1 MMSNIYRVA
10 KPEHGSQE
18 WLNVRWRDDNGL
30 ARISASVAS
39 CVHGSNLYKSGA
51 DLAIELLQDTA
62 PYPTEATSAM
72 ERGNR
77 LEPVLLQWFADLEQI
92 EVIVPDEMFAYESDD
107 RMVRLIATLDGV
119 SSNGIPIEVKTTRKM
134 WDGVL
139 PETWYWQGVQQAMC
153 TGVPRIEWAI
163 FDSNLELHRYTQI
176 VSSDEMKIH
185 EDACREFLGHID
197 QGMIPPNASMTYD
210 NVSTLYPTVG
220 EGKELPPS
228 AVELIRM
235 LDYGRRMKTEGT
247 ELEEEAKKQIGL
259 LLQGCDHGTI
269 DGDIVVTWK
278 QFKKKSFDLATF
290 TANQPALA
298 EKYTKYTEYR
308 TMKTTRK
315 DK

>member
-1 MMSNIYRVA
+1 MSNLYRVA

-62 PYPTEATSAM
+62 PFPTDATSAM

-107 RMVRLIATLDGV
+107 SKVRLIATLDGV
-119 SSNGIPIEVKTTRKM
+119 TSDGIPIEVKTTKKI
-134 WDGVL
+134 WDGQL
-139 PETWYWQGVQQAMC
+139 PEMWYWQGVQQAMC
-153 TGVPRIEWAI
+153 TGSLRIEWAI
-163 FDSNLELHRYTQI
+163 FDSNLELHRYTQNI
-176 VSSDEMKIH
+176 SSDEMRIH
-185 EDACREFLGHID
+185 EDACRKFLDYID
-197 QGMIPPNASMTYD
+197 QGVIPPDVSITYD
-210 NVSTLYPTVG
+210 NVSTLYPAIQ
-220 EGKELPPS
+220 EGKHLDPLAS
-228 AVELIRM
+228 VWIDM
-235 LDYGRRMKTEGT
+235 LDEGRRMKTEGAK
-247 ELEEEAKKQIGL
+247 LEEEAKKELGML
-259 LLQGCDHGTI
+259 LEGCDHGLI

-278 QFKKKSFDLATF
+278 QFKKKSFDLVGF
-290 TANQPALA
+290 TASQPALA
-298 EKYTKYTEYR
+298 EKYMKYTEYR

-315 DK
+315 EK